1 MSLFPRP
8 LKRRLRRRSR
18 GSRTLWFTAMR
29 VSGMLFRGI
38 TEHTTT
44 PLRLILPTAGQAN
57 SWHSNL
63 DDRRDFRRWVSVAE
77 ANAKMSAEPENYH
90 YPKQSTNTAEL
101 GTPESLKSM

>member
-77 ANAKMSAEPENYH
+77 ANAESCH
-90 YPKQSTNTAEL
+90 
-101 GTPESLKSM
+101 TPGDETTLSLLSESRGQRLSYQTP